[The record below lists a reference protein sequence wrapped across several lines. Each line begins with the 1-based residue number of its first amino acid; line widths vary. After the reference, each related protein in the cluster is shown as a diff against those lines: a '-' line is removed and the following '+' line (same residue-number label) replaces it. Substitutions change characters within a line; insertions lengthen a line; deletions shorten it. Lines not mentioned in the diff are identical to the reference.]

1 MRRTLYSLA
10 VLLGFASAADEPKVP
25 LELQTELVAK
35 VVKYDRNFAAR
46 SGTSVVGL
54 IVYRTENASSERV
67 GRQLLS
73 LLGGVDK
80 IGGLPHSEALIAFTS
95 VDKLLAEIKDKHA
108 TMIYFAPGFEE
119 EAPRLAA
126 GLAGV
131 DCLSISTTPRGAEAG
146 FVLGFDLVA
155 GHPLILVQL
164 EQARKQNADFRS
176 EILRISK
183 VLP

>member
-1 MRRTLYSLA
+1 MRRTLYAGALLFS
-10 VLLGFASAADEPKVP
+10 VLSAADEPKVP

-35 VVKYDRNFAAR
+35 VVKYDRNFVAR
-46 SGTSVVGL
+46 SGNSVVGM
-54 IVYRTENASSERV
+54 IVFHPGNSSSERV
-67 GRQLLS
+67 GKQLAS
-73 LLGGVDK
+73 LLAGTEK
-80 IGGLPHSEALIAFTS
+80 IGGLPHTEIMVPFTS
-95 VDKLLAEIKDKHA
+95 IDKLMAELKEKHA
-108 TMIYFAPGFEE
+108 TMIYFAPGFED
-119 EAPRLAA
+119 EAPKIAVALT
-126 GLAGV
+126 GV

-164 EQARKQNADFRS
+164 EQSRKQNADFRS